1 MLLLLMFGEDTRDCL
16 QQNKTFAFSCV
27 CSNDNDFF
35 FVTIAKM
42 SVYVQKRKNRF
53 KIRSSNVYL
62 AL

>member
-35 FVTIAKM
+35 
-42 SVYVQKRKNRF
+42 
-53 KIRSSNVYL
+53 L
-62 AL
+62 